1 MTTATLN
8 SMDNSEL
15 PELFQAGT
23 QDKLFSRILII
34 LLSLY
39 LVIAV
44 VVPFIE
50 QVEIPREVKEKVP
63 VQLAK
68 IMLKEKQQPVP
79 EKPKEQIK
87 EDKKPELQEE
97 KPVPKKP
104 ATKREAAK
112 QKAQSS
118 GLAAMKD
125 ELSAMRDAFKVE
137 TANSTTLNK
146 TQAKEVKVQRKM
158 LASAAAQQSETLS
171 AQKTTQVAASEALT
185 SRDNQQ
191 IRLSEGEVLASSD
204 TRVEEA
210 LLASNSKQRSELA
223 LRRTL
228 EANKSR
234 LYSRYNRALRKDP
247 FLKGKVQFE
256 IEILPNGKVNNVK
269 VKSSELN
276 NAKLERQL
284 VLILRSI
291 NFEAKSVETMVTIWS
306 IDFLPS

>member
-1 MTTATLN
+1 MTVATLN
-8 SMDNSEL
+8 NINDS
-15 PELFQAGT
+15 ELFQTST

-34 LLSLY
+34 LLSIY
-39 LVIAV
+39 FVVAV

-68 IMLKEKQQPVP
+68 IMLKEKQQPIP
-79 EKPKEQIK
+79 EKPKEVVK
-87 EDKKPELQEE
+87 EEKKPEPKEE
-97 KPVPKKP
+97 KPVVKKP

-125 ELSAMRDAFKVE
+125 DLSAMRDAFKVE
-137 TANSTTLNK
+137 TASSTTLNK

-158 LASAAAQQSETLS
+158 LASAAAQQSDTLS
-171 AQKTTQVAASEALT
+171 AQKTTQVAASDALV
-185 SRDNQQ
+185 SRGDQT
-191 IRLSEGEVLASSD
+191 IRLSKSEVLAGSD
-204 TRVEEA
+204 THVEEA
-210 LLASNSKQRSELA
+210 LLASNSTQRSELA

-234 LYSRYNRALRKDP
+234 LYARYNRALRKDP

-256 IEILPNGKVNNVK
+256 IEISPSGKVNKVT

-276 NAKLERQL
+276 HAKLERQL

-291 NFEAKSVETMVTIWS
+291 DFGAKGAESMVTIWS

>member
-68 IMLKEKQQPVP
+68 IMLKEKQ
-79 EKPKEQIK
+79 QIK

-185 SRDNQQ
+185 LRDSQQ